1 MRILWTALIAAALAV
16 IVFLPKD
23 FTLSGAPSL
32 VAQSSIAP
40 TAPKT

>member
-1 MRILWTALIAAALAV
+1 MRILWTVLIAAALAV

-23 FTLSGAPSL
+23 FTLSGASSL
-32 VAQSSIAP
+32 AALGGAAP